1 MAKKELESGSY
12 TSGLH
17 TGSRGDPDFT
27 EMLQGHPGEGQWCPT
42 GNFHRQNSSTFFCT
56 YVEAPC
62 QVLFEEMVC
71 CLRKNLKAKAPLLQG
86 ETRVASED
94 VKPQDIYC
102 PKTVHLISSTEYLLP
117 KDLFVFSLLLL
128 STLRPHW
135 LSAGD
140 LASYVSK
147 NIEAIRFKLSHL
159 LTIISSS
166 CLLAF
171 APSSNP
177 SYSEEEALPPR
188 TPTPT
193 LQASLSAWTLGPP
206 RNPTLCHIPSVS
218 CISSLSFLDSLH

>member
-1 MAKKELESGSY
+1 MGSTLGPEETPTPQRCY
-12 TSGLH
+12 RVTLGKDS
-17 TGSRGDPDFT
+17 
-27 EMLQGHPGEGQWCPT
+27 CPT

-62 QVLFEEMVC
+62 QDLFEEMVC
-71 CLRKNLKAKAPLLQG
+71 CLRKNLKAKTPLLQG
-86 ETRVASED
+86 ETSVASED
-94 VKPQDIYC
+94 VKPQDIYY
-102 PKTVHLISSTEYLLP
+102 PKIVHLISSTEYLLP

-128 STLRPHW
+128 STLPPHW
-135 LSAGD
+135 LSAGG

-166 CLLAF
+166 CPLAF

-177 SYSEEEALPPR
+177 SFSEEEAPLPH
-188 TPTPT
+188 TPT

-206 RNPTLCHIPSVS
+206 RNPSLCHIS
-218 CISSLSFLDSLH
+218 CLLHLQSLDRKSTRLNSSH

>member
-1 MAKKELESGSY
+1 
-12 TSGLH
+12 
-17 TGSRGDPDFT
+17 
-27 EMLQGHPGEGQWCPT
+27 
-42 GNFHRQNSSTFFCT
+42 
-56 YVEAPC
+56 
-62 QVLFEEMVC
+62 MVC

-94 VKPQDIYC
+94 VKPQDIYY
-102 PKTVHLISSTEYLLP
+102 PKIVHLISSTECLLP

-128 STLRPHW
+128 STLPPHW

-166 CLLAF
+166 CSLAF
-171 APSSNP
+171 APSSNS
-177 SYSEEEALPPR
+177 SYSEEEAPPPR

-193 LQASLSAWTLGPP
+193 LQASLSAWTLGRP

-218 CISSLSFLDSLH
+218 CISSLSLSWTLRISIQKCSTLSHSKTTFLEPRIPSLCLSSPLLFCLPSPSFQQAALGKA